1 MRAGRSSAYLWFFLC
16 GAAAAAEM
24 VKWSESGK
32 YYAIGM
38 DRKVQCYLA
47 EVRTHS
53 APSCLSSPLPPRH

>member
-1 MRAGRSSAYLWFFLC
+1 
-16 GAAAAAEM
+16 M

-47 EVRTHS
+47 EVCTHP
-53 APSCLSSPLPPRH
+53 APSCLSSPVPPRH